1 MLAEERGP
9 FVVSPYVVEELDCL
23 LLDRLGVDAE
33 LTALGEL
40 GSGAWELAQF
50 YAAGLRTA
58 HQIIERYRDQE
69 IGVADASL
77 VVLAAQ
83 YHTDRILT
91 LDRRHFGALRTLGGG
106 AFTILPA

>member
-1 MLAEERGP
+1 M
-9 FVVSPYVVEELDCL
+9 VEELDYL

-69 IGVADASL
+69 IGVVDASL

-91 LDRRHFGALRTLGGG
+91 LDRRHFSALRTLGGG